1 MGSTLEQGHEKIRQT
16 CLTVPLVDAH
26 AHNVVALDSSLPFLQ
41 CLSAERGHE
50 ALSGVP
56 LSLAYQRS
64 LQELGDMYGVEPNEA
79 SLKAHREALG
89 LEAIS
94 EKCFGGANIECV
106 LLDDGLT
113 MDRMLGMGWH
123 RKYIPG
129 VHRVLRIETV
139 AEAVLNQPVSQG
151 GFATWTLESFD
162 HRFVST
168 LESFS
173 EKVVAFKSIC
183 AYRSGL
189 RINPLVS
196 AQAAETGLHEN
207 LQNHEKGHP
216 VRVSNKAFI
225 DFMFVR
231 ALEVATERHIPMQ
244 IHTGFGDK
252 DLQLELANPLHLRA
266 ILEDPLFVKSRIV
279 LLHGSY
285 PFMREASYL
294 ASVYSQV
301 HIDFG
306 LVVPMLSVRGMR
318 CALSDLLDLAP
329 VNKIMFSSDGYA
341 FPETFFLG
349 AKWSRDILTRV
360 LCESYDNGD
369 LTLEEAVAAA
379 ESILNRN
386 AIEFYKLEGNRTAF
400 SSLTRTLSTESLL
413 RLQETLVPSAGLT
426 IEKPPAFE
434 FRVPASVPRP
444 AHPNGSTPHV
454 YHETNPTP
462 RFGQA
467 PELIPKPEPVVSV
480 ALLTPAIEVPREV
493 ICADAMD
500 VDVKPIEF
508 KQVRLMYADTSGQI
522 RCRVVPIRRFEDVV
536 VEHGVG
542 ITQVIMGQTSYSDS
556 PAANSGLTAVG
567 EVRLMP
573 DLSTKVTIPWSPE
586 EALILTNMHERPGV
600 PWKHCPRNTLQ
611 RLSQT
616 LRMSFNLV
624 MRAGFDVGF
633 YLLKQTPG
641 SHSLEFLN
649 TSPFS
654 SAAGVHAASP
664 ILAEI
669 YDRLSSLNINIE
681 EMHCEGGG
689 QFVVSVA
696 EAHVLTAAD
705 NLVLVRETVS
715 AVASKHS
722 LRASFVPNLQTSS
735 DLGSSRV
742 RLSLWREDENAL
754 GSQDVSEDPYGL
766 SPVGQCFLGGIFH
779 HLPAILAFTA
789 PLPISY
795 DSKSSA
801 GYHFWGQDNL
811 QAPLRTLRSSDAS
824 PATVSRLEMRQFDGC
839 SNPHLGLA
847 AILAAGIDGLR
858 KHIHAPTPIDTDI
871 EEVDKESVRPLP
883 GALEEAIAA
892 LESNKVL
899 QDSVG
904 ASLVTAIIAVRK
916 AEVMYYKNES
926 KDKSKALLVTR
937 Y

>member
-1 MGSTLEQGHEKIRQT
+1 MAISLEQAHETIYDA
-16 CLTVPLVDAH
+16 CLKVPLVDAH
-26 AHNVVALDSSLPFLQ
+26 AHNIVALDSNLPFLQ
-41 CLSAERGHE
+41 CLSDERGHE

-56 LSLAYQRS
+56 FSLAYQRS
-64 LQELGDMYGVEPNEA
+64 LQELGAMYGVDANEA
-79 SLKAHREALG
+79 SLKAHRETLG
-89 LEAIS
+89 LEAVS

-123 RKYIPG
+123 RKYVPS

-168 LESFS
+168 LESLS

-207 LQNHEKGHP
+207 LQNHQAGQP
-216 VRVSNKAFI
+216 VLVSNKAFI

-231 ALEVATERHIPMQ
+231 ALEVATQRNIPMQ

-266 ILEDPLFVKSRIV
+266 ILEDPLFAKSRIV

-341 FPETFFLG
+341 FPETFYLG
-349 AKWSRDILTRV
+349 AKWSREMLTRV

-379 ESILNRN
+379 GLILNRN
-386 AIEFYKLEGNRTAF
+386 AIDFYKLEGNQPPPLPRA
-400 SSLTRTLSTESLL
+400 LSTESLM
-413 RLQETLVPSAGLT
+413 RLHESLVPT
-426 IEKPPAFE
+426 NVEKPPSFE
-434 FRVPASVPRP
+434 FRVSPPVPKP
-444 AHPNGSTPHV
+444 AHPNGSTPGH
-454 YHETNPTP
+454 YHDANPTP
-462 RFGQA
+462 RFGKAQ
-467 PELIPKPEPVVSV
+467 ELISKPEPLVPVTPVAPVVERPPEVV
-480 ALLTPAIEVPREV
+480 AVEAVEP
-493 ICADAMD
+493 
-500 VDVKPIEF
+500 VDVKPVEVTL
-508 KQVRLMYADTSGQI
+508 VRLTFVDVSGQI
-522 RCRVVPIRRFEDVV
+522 RCRIIPTRRFEEVV
-536 VEHGVG
+536 VQYGVG
-542 ITQVIMGQTSYSDS
+542 IAQCIMAMSSHTDCPAPDTGFS
-556 PAANSGLTAVG
+556 PVG
-567 EVRLMP
+567 EIRLMP
-573 DLSTKVTIPWSPE
+573 DLSTKVILPWAPDTVVVY
-586 EALILTNMHERPGV
+586 ANMHEKPGV
-600 PWKHCPRNTLQ
+600 PWKYCPRNTLQ

-616 LRMSFNLV
+616 LRMSYNLV

-633 YLLKQTPG
+633 YLLKQAPG
-641 SHSLEFLN
+641 SQKWELLN
-649 TSPFS
+649 SSSFS
-654 SAAGVHAASP
+654 SAAGVHAASL
-664 ILAEI
+664 ILDEI
-669 YDRLSSLNINIE
+669 YDVLKSFNIDVE

-689 QFVVSVA
+689 QYVVSIKEV
-696 EAHVLTAAD
+696 HVLSAAD
-705 NLVLVRETVS
+705 NFLLVKETVS
-715 AVASKHS
+715 AIADKHS
-722 LRASFVPNLQTSS
+722 LRASFLPNLHPSS
-735 DLGSSRV
+735 EFGSSRV
-742 RLSLWREDENAL
+742 RLSLWQEDRNAL
-754 GSQDVSEDPYGL
+754 GAQDAAEDEYGL
-766 SPVGQCFLGGIFH
+766 SPFGQCFLGGIYH

-789 PLPISY
+789 PLPVCYGSTS
-795 DSKSSA
+795 DSV
-801 GYHFWGQDNL
+801 YHFWGQGNL
-811 QAPLRTLRSSDAS
+811 QAPVRTLSEGSS
-824 PATVSRLEMRQFDGC
+824 TVSSLELRQFDGC

-847 AILAAGIDGLR
+847 AILASGIDGLR
-858 KHIHAPTPIDTDI
+858 KHIHAPKPLDTDVA
-871 EEVDKESVRPLP
+871 ELDPETVARLP
-883 GALEEAIAA
+883 AKLEEAVAA
-892 LESNKVL
+892 LESNKVMRETIG
-899 QDSVG
+899 S
-904 ASLVTAIIAVRK
+904 ALVTAVVGVRK
-916 AEVMYYKNES
+916 AEVLHYKGHPEM
-926 KDKSKALLVTR
+926 KELLIAENR